1 MATIVPVR
9 DMKDTAKISK
19 LVHEVDEPVHITKN
33 GYSDMVIMSA
43 EVYEREFFYKALYEK
58 LAVGESAIAAGNTVD
73 ARSALKKIRDT
84 HGL

>member
-1 MATIVPVR
+1 MATIIPVR
-9 DMKDTAKISK
+9 DMKDTAKVSK

-43 EVYEREFFYKALYEK
+43 EVYEREFFYKTLYEK
-58 LAVGESAIAAGNTVD
+58 LAVGESAIAAGNISD
-73 ARSALKKIRDT
+73 AHGALKRIRDT